1 MGEDRGW
8 FEEAVSDT
16 MRAACLLYPDVRSSP
31 MSSPSAPAPATIA
44 NEPIAPP
51 SRSRLAEFALA
62 LGGFGIG
69 TTEFV
74 IMGLMNRIAP
84 DLNVSAPDVG
94 YAISSYAMGVVV
106 GAPIISLLAA
116 RAPRRALLIVLM
128 LVFALGNVASAFA
141 PGFWSFVGLR
151 FIAGLPHGAYFGVAA
166 LVAAAA
172 VSPGERARAVARVMS
187 GLTVA
192 ILLGAPLATWGGN
205 LFGWR
210 VAFVAVGVIALFTA
224 LMVWRFVPVQ
234 PVDPDA
240 SPLRELSALA
250 RHRVLFTL
258 GIAAVGFGGMF
269 SVFSYVMPTL
279 TEQAGMAESLGPLVL
294 AVFGV
299 GAIAGNLL
307 GARAADWNL
316 LRAIPLVLVWC
327 ALVQGLFYFA
337 ADYLVP
343 GILFVGLVGTS
354 MALGPSLQTRLMDVA
369 EGGQTMAASLNHAA
383 FNLAN
388 ALGAWLAGVAVKAG
402 LAWSI
407 TGPVG
412 TLLAIGGLLVFFAG
426 RWMER
431 RGGGMVS
438 AGG

>member
-1 MGEDRGW
+1 
-8 FEEAVSDT
+8 
-16 MRAACLLYPDVRSSP
+16 
-31 MSSPSAPAPATIA
+31 MSSPSMSTAADERAVA
-44 NEPIAPP
+44 P
-51 SRSRLAEFALA
+51 SRSRMAEFALA

-74 IMGLMNRIAP
+74 IMGLMNRVAT
-84 DLNVSAPDVG
+84 DLNVSPQEVG

-106 GAPIISLLAA
+106 GAPIIALLAA
-116 RAPRRALLIVLM
+116 RAPRRALLIGLM
-128 LVFALGNVASAFA
+128 LVFALGNIASAFA

-151 FIAGLPHGAYFGVAA
+151 FLAGLPHGAYFGVSA

-172 VSPGERARAVARVMS
+172 VPPRERARAVARVML
-187 GLTVA
+187 GLTGA
-192 ILLGAPLATWGGN
+192 ILVGAPLATWAGN
-205 LFGWR
+205 LFGWQL
-210 VAFVAVGVIALFTA
+210 AFVAVGVIALLTA
-224 LMVWRFVPVQ
+224 LMVWRFVPLQ
-234 PVDPDA
+234 PTDPDA

-250 RHRVLFTL
+250 KHRVLFTL
-258 GIAAVGFGGMF
+258 GIASIGFGGMF

-279 TEQAGMAESLGPLVL
+279 TGQAGMAEALGPLVL
-294 AVFGV
+294 AVFGI

-327 ALVQGLFYFA
+327 ALVQGGFYFA
-337 ADYLVP
+337 ANHVVS

-354 MALGPSLQTRLMDVA
+354 MALGPALQTRLMDVA

-388 ALGAWLAGVAVKAG
+388 ALGAWLAGVAIEAG
-402 LAWSI
+402 FTWSI

-412 TLLAIGGLLVFFAG
+412 TLLAIAGLLVFFVG
-426 RWMER
+426 RAVEK
-431 RGGGMVS
+431 RGELVD
-438 AGG
+438 AVPEPL

>member
-1 MGEDRGW
+1 
-8 FEEAVSDT
+8 
-16 MRAACLLYPDVRSSP
+16 
-31 MSSPSAPAPATIA
+31 MSSPSAAAA
-44 NEPIAPP
+44 EAQVAVP

-74 IMGLMNRIAP
+74 IMGLMNRIAT

-94 YAISSYAMGVVV
+94 YAISSYALGVVV
-106 GAPIISLLAA
+106 GAPIIAVLAA
-116 RAPRRALLIVLM
+116 RAPRRALLIGLM
-128 LVFALGNVASAFA
+128 LVFAVGNIASAFA

-151 FIAGLPHGAYFGVAA
+151 FLAGLPHGAYFGVSA

-172 VSPGERARAVARVMS
+172 VPPGERARAVARVML
-187 GLTVA
+187 GLTGA
-192 ILLGAPLATWGGN
+192 ILVGAPLATWAGN
-205 LFGWR
+205 LFGWQL
-210 VAFVAVGVIALFTA
+210 AFIAVGVIALLTA

-234 PVDPDA
+234 PSDPDA
-240 SPLRELSALA
+240 SPARELSALA
-250 RHRVLFTL
+250 KHRVLFTL
-258 GIAAVGFGGMF
+258 GIASIGFGGMF

-279 TEQAGMAESLGPLVL
+279 TEQAGMADSLGPVVL

-327 ALVQGLFYFA
+327 ALVQGGFYFA
-337 ADYLVP
+337 ADYVWP
-343 GILFVGLVGTS
+343 GILFVGLVGSS
-354 MALGPSLQTRLMDVA
+354 MALGPALQTRLMDVA

-402 LAWSI
+402 FAWSV

-412 TLLAIGGLLVFFAG
+412 TLLAIGGLLVFSAG
-426 RWMER
+426 RAVEKRAEPMAP
-431 RGGGMVS
+431 V
-438 AGG
+438 AA